1 MEQLSSEGDRN
12 LMTRIAL
19 EPSPL
24 SSRQSPRDCLNRL
37 REQRWRREL
46 SRLQKKLAKDQEDD
60 QIAAEIQALARRIE
74 TLASIEKSA

>member
-1 MEQLSSEGDRN
+1 
-12 LMTRIAL
+12 
-19 EPSPL
+19 
-24 SSRQSPRDCLNRL
+24 LNRL